1 MKRLT
6 ILLALLCA
14 AAVFAPAAQAS
25 SKQLLVMQDDSL
37 LYRNGPAMRDQTLDE
52 FKALGA
58 DVVKVQV
65 YWREVAPGGRRKPAG
80 FDGAN
85 PASYNWSTYDDV
97 VNAIVARGMRPFLTL
112 GNTAPDWAVSKV
124 TARKGIYRPSAKEFG
139 LFAQAAGTRYSGSY
153 NGLPRV
159 DIWSVWNEPNLYSWL
174 SPQTSK
180 GAPTSPSIYR
190 ELYLAG
196 HKGLSATG
204 HAQDTILLGELMPRA
219 GIDIKRKVPPVDF
232 LREMACLDKHYHRYT
247 GKAAK
252 TRGCT
257 KKVGRIPTS
266 GIAYHPYTLFRGGPN
281 TPAQAGDAEI
291 STLSRITKMADKLAS
306 KGKLPR
312 HLPLWIT
319 EFGFQTNP
327 PDRLQD
333 RLQKVA
339 GYMDKSEWIT
349 FRNPRVASYA
359 QYTLR
364 DEPLSA
370 SWQAGLRF
378 NNGKAKKYVYDA
390 FRQPVYA
397 RALSSSRV
405 EVFGASRLAAGATAT
420 IESRTGKKKSFQPLG
435 SATLNAAGYFRKT
448 FSVRGAADRTY
459 RITIDGRS
467 RDKSAVR

>member
-6 ILLALLCA
+6 IILALLCA

-25 SKQLLVMQDDSL
+25 SKQLLVMQDDAL
-37 LYRNGPAMRDQTLDE
+37 LYRNGPAVRDQTLDE
-52 FKALGA
+52 FKALGT

-65 YWREVAPGGRRKPAG
+65 YWREVAPTGRRKPSG

-112 GNTAPDWAVSKV
+112 GNTAPDWAVGRV
-124 TARKGIYRPSAKEFG
+124 TRRAGIYRPSAKEFG

-174 SPQTSK
+174 SPQTTK
-180 GAPTSPSIYR
+180 GVPNSPSIYR
-190 ELYLAG
+190 GLYLAA

-204 HAQDTILLGELMPRA
+204 HGADTILIGELMPRA
-219 GIDIKRKVPPVDF
+219 GIDTKRKVPPVDF
-232 LREMACLDKHYHRYT
+232 LREMACLDKNYRPYK

-252 TRGCT
+252 ARGC

-281 TPAQAGDAEI
+281 TPAQSGDAEI
-291 STLSRITKMADKLAS
+291 STLSRITKVADRLAS

-312 HLPLWIT
+312 RLPLWIT

-349 FRNPRVASYA
+349 FRNRRVASYA

-364 DEPLSA
+364 DEPLTS

-378 NNGKAKKYVYDA
+378 HNGKAKKYVYDA
-390 FRQPVYA
+390 FRQPVYV
-397 RALSSSRV
+397 RALSGSRV
-405 EVFGASRLAAGATAT
+405 EIFGAARTAPGATAT
-420 IESRTGKKKSFQPLG
+420 IESRVGKKSFQPLG

-448 FSVRGAADRTY
+448 FSVRGAASRTY
-459 RITIDGRS
+459 RITIEGRS
-467 RDKSAVR
+467 RDRDAVR